1 MNYKKYTI
9 ASLLLLLGLAQS
21 QQGYSQQTKKEGSI
35 QSEDIIIE
43 KERKIELQPQVTR
56 TFDALQEIE
65 NTKKGRK
72 MKYEFTER
80 KLDENKFQAISSPV
94 VNPRNGDELTSALGQ
109 KFKNI
114 VKIGAGNYGHTL
126 FNAHLGFTPDS
137 NQFRGIYIK
146 HDANRKGP
154 TNSVYSGRS
163 ENEVKI
169 YSKTFTSKYLLNGQI
184 SYNNLLTNFY
194 GRKIDPVLFPN
205 DYLNISYDRFY
216 YSGAISNAK
225 QDAKFDYTAVSSL
238 NFISS
243 SKLDKEWIWDSKF
256 HGIMHLNDELSAYI
270 DGGMILSEYTTINN
284 NRRQLYKVKPSFLFK
299 NNTFSIHAGLNVVNE
314 KDQQR
319 GENSTQWYPV
329 VKLDVKATNFVHL
342 YAGLGGDTYF
352 YSYLQNINQN
362 PWLDKNL
369 ELRNTQETTN
379 IYAGVKGSN
388 EKSLDFEL
396 KFGYSE
402 YGNLGFFTATKA
414 DTSKYQLVYAG
425 EGVQKVQNYQLSGQV
440 NYQLNDRFLSVLKFD
455 YNQYDRIGTL
465 AKPYAKPLLNL
476 SFINSITFRERII
489 ISPDIY
495 YINGLYGFNPNTN
508 SAVKMDDILDL
519 NLKVNYLVTKKF
531 NALVSVNNILGNQY
545 QQFLNYRVQGLNYT
559 VSLAYSF

>member
-1 MNYKKYTI
+1 MNYKRYTI
-9 ASLLLLLGLAQS
+9 ASIFLLGLSLS
-21 QQGYSQQTKKEGSI
+21 QVGFSQQTKKEGSI

-43 KERKIELQPQVTR
+43 KERKIELQPQVSR
-56 TFDALQEIE
+56 TFDPLQEIE
-65 NTKKGRK
+65 NVKKGRK

-80 KLDENKFQAISSPV
+80 KLDENKFQAINSPIV
-94 VNPRNGDELTSALGQ
+94 SPRNGDELTSALGQ
-109 KFKNI
+109 KFMNI
-114 VKIGAGNYGHTL
+114 IKIGAGNYGHSL
-126 FNAHLGFTPDS
+126 FNAHLGFKPDS

-163 ENEVKI
+163 ENEVKF
-169 YSKTFTSKYLLNGQI
+169 YSKTFTPKYLLNGQI
-184 SYNNLLTNFY
+184 SYNNLMTNFY
-194 GRKIDPVLFPN
+194 GRQIDPVNFPN

-216 YSGAISNAK
+216 YSGGISNAK
-225 QDAKFDYTAVSSL
+225 QDAKFDYSAVSSL
-238 NFISS
+238 NFTSS
-243 SKLDKEWIWDSKF
+243 SKLDKEWIWNSNF

-270 DGGMILSEYTTINN
+270 DGNMILSEYTTTVN

-314 KDQQR
+314 KDQQK
-319 GENSTQWYPV
+319 GLNNTQWYPV
-329 VKLDVKATNFVHL
+329 VKLDVKATNFIHL
-342 YAGLGGDTYF
+342 YAGLGGETYF

-402 YGNLGFFTATKA
+402 FGNLGFFTATKS

-425 EGVQKVQNYQLSGQV
+425 EGTQKVQNYNISGQV

-455 YNQYDRIGTL
+455 YNQYDKIGTL
-465 AKPYAKPLLNL
+465 EKPFAKPLLNV
-476 SFINSITFRERII
+476 SFINSITFRDRII

-495 YINGLYGFNPNTN
+495 YINGLYGFNPYTN
-508 SAVKMDDILDL
+508 KAVKMDDIIDL

-531 NALVSVNNILGNQY
+531 NALVSVNNILGKQY

-559 VSLAYSF
+559 VGLAYSF

>member
-1 MNYKKYTI
+1 MN
-9 ASLLLLLGLAQS
+9 
-21 QQGYSQQTKKEGSI
+21 
-35 QSEDIIIE
+35 
-43 KERKIELQPQVTR
+43 
-56 TFDALQEIE
+56 
-65 NTKKGRK
+65 
-72 MKYEFTER
+72 
-80 KLDENKFQAISSPV
+80 
-94 VNPRNGDELTSALGQ
+94 
-109 KFKNI
+109 
-114 VKIGAGNYGHTL
+114 
-126 FNAHLGFTPDS
+126 
-137 NQFRGIYIK
+137 
-146 HDANRKGP
+146 
-154 TNSVYSGRS
+154 
-163 ENEVKI
+163 
-169 YSKTFTSKYLLNGQI
+169 
-184 SYNNLLTNFY
+184 
-194 GRKIDPVLFPN
+194 FPN

-216 YSGAISNAK
+216 YSGGISNAK
-225 QDAKFDYTAVSSL
+225 QDAKFDYSAVSSL
-238 NFISS
+238 NFTSS
-243 SKLDKEWIWDSKF
+243 SKLDKEWIWNSNF

-270 DGGMILSEYTTINN
+270 DGNMILSEYTTTVN

-314 KDQQR
+314 KDQQK
-319 GENSTQWYPV
+319 GFNNTQWYPV
-329 VKLDVKATNFVHL
+329 VKLDVKATNYIHL

-402 YGNLGFFTATKA
+402 FGNLGFFTATKS

-425 EGVQKVQNYQLSGQV
+425 EGTQKVQNYNISGQV

-455 YNQYDRIGTL
+455 YNQYDKIGTL
-465 AKPYAKPLLNL
+465 EKPFAKPLLNV
-476 SFINSITFRERII
+476 SFINSITFRDRII

-495 YINGLYGFNPNTN
+495 YINGLYGFNPYTN
-508 SAVKMDDILDL
+508 KAVKMDDIIDL

-531 NALVSVNNILGNQY
+531 NALVSVNNILGKQY

-559 VSLAYSF
+559 VGLAYSF